1 LTLIQYDDIDPGDTI
16 TCYMT
21 NQDVIVGSFT
31 GFVKGRNKGVWSVEL
46 VPAGKKH
53 KTIRLPTSE
62 IIAIDCQ
69 TVTNGE

>member
-1 LTLIQYDDIDPGDTI
+1 
-16 TCYMT
+16 MT